1 MPSGSTHPV
10 AARPMPSQASSSNDR
25 SPGGATTARRAV
37 GDACARTCVIA
48 LAGLSLS
55 ACRPQY
61 ERSMLMDAVPRV
73 GEDIQPSL
81 VAETTPEI
89 PEPRTHARSH
99 VLLGIDFTR
108 PLQLPECARYY
119 DRFDRPESTCVY
131 LGKLDH
137 RPFKIEF
144 RDGSVPAF
152 LKWSTAS
159 VATDERGRPQMIRF
173 DIGNDPAQ
181 QGQAVDAMLEK
192 FGPPSSVENAS
203 GMSKVGTWRHQ
214 DYVIQY
220 FFDPNGAIVQ
230 METKRFHDDPTAAAD
245 PDSAD
250 RAKL

>member
-1 MPSGSTHPV
+1 MPSEPIIR
-10 AARPMPSQASSSNDR
+10 ARLTDATASR
-25 SPGGATTARRAV
+25 GASWMRALD
-37 GDACARTCVIA
+37 GRDGWTCLVL
-48 LAGLSLS
+48 LAGLSLP

-61 ERSMLMDAVPRV
+61 ERSMLMEAVPRV
-73 GEDIQPSL
+73 GEDVQASL
-81 VAETTPEI
+81 VAEAGPEI
-89 PEPRTHARSH
+89 PEPRAHARSH

-144 RDGSVPAF
+144 KDGSVPEF

-159 VATDERGRPQMIRF
+159 VSTDARGRPQMIRF
-173 DIGNDPAQ
+173 DIGNEPAL

-192 FGPPSSVENAS
+192 FGPPTSVENAS
-203 GMSKVGTWRHQ
+203 GMTKVGTWRHQ

-230 METKRFHDDPTAAAD
+230 MQTRHFHDDPTAAAD
-245 PDSAD
+245 PGGAG

>member
-1 MPSGSTHPV
+1 M
-10 AARPMPSQASSSNDR
+10 ASQAAALNDR
-25 SPGGATTARRAV
+25 RPGGATSAPRAV
-37 GDACARTCVIA
+37 GDACARMGLVA

-81 VAETTPEI
+81 VAETTPAV

-119 DRFDRPESTCVY
+119 DRFDRPETTCVY

-144 RDGSVPAF
+144 KDGSVPAF